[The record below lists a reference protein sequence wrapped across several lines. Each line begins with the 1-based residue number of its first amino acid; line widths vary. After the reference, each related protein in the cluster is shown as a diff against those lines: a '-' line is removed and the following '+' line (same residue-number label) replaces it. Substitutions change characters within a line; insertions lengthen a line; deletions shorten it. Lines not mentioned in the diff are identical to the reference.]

1 MNSQKT
7 VAAPLSF
14 SGIGLHTG
22 THAHL
27 RITPAPPDTGIVFL
41 RTDLD
46 NFRIEACFKNV
57 AKVSYATTLMK
68 QGVWIST
75 VEHLLSPLY
84 ALGIDNVFIEI
95 DNLEVPILDGSSLPF
110 VEKILAAGIKKQAR
124 RRRYLAIRKAV
135 HIRHH
140 EKHISIRPADHFQVQ
155 YSIDFPHPL
164 IHKQSR
170 GFEPAAENFAREI
183 SPARTFGFIQE
194 VEELRKN
201 GLIRGGSLE
210 NALVLTP
217 DGLLNGPLR
226 FSDEFVRHKILDCLG
241 DVSLIGYPI
250 LGRIVASRTGHAMH
264 TELVAKIIADKAS
277 WKLVEL
283 EEPRS
288 HSCPCKAEALSAPAS

>member
-1 MNSQKT
+1 
-7 VAAPLSF
+7 
-14 SGIGLHTG
+14 
-22 THAHL
+22 
-27 RITPAPPDTGIVFL
+27 
-41 RTDLD
+41 
-46 NFRIEACFKNV
+46 
-57 AKVSYATTLMK
+57 MK

-110 VEKILAAGIKKQAR
+110 VEKILAVGIHRQEKPRK
-124 RRRYLAIRKAV
+124 YMAIRKAV
-135 HIRHH
+135 HVRHQ
-140 EKHISIRPADHFQVQ
+140 EKHISIHPEERFQVH

-170 GFEPAAENFAREI
+170 VFEPATADFPREI
-183 SPARTFGFIQE
+183 SPARTFGFVRE

-210 NALVLTP
+210 NALVLTA

-226 FSDEFVRHKILDCLG
+226 FPDEFVRHKILDCLG
-241 DVSLIGYPI
+241 DISLIGYPL
-250 LGRIVASRTGHAMH
+250 LGRIVASRAGHAMH

-277 WKLVEL
+277 WKLVEQR
-283 EEPRS
+283 ETPHRAY
-288 HSCPCKAEALSAPAS
+288 SCKVETVSAPAS